1 VADALLVVRD
11 LHAWYGESHI
21 LHGVTFDVRAGEV
34 VTLLGRNGAGKT
46 TTLKSI
52 MGMVDRRNG
61 SIRFSRAIEGSARGE
76 APLTSDFYRATEGS
90 ARGAEPPLTSDSH
103 ELIHLPANRIA
114 RLGIAFCPEE
124 RGIFA
129 SLNVEEN
136 LLLPPV
142 VRPGGLGV
150 DAIFGLFPNLKERL
164 RSQGTK
170 LSGGEQQML
179 AIGRILRTGARLL
192 LLDEPT
198 EGLAPVVVKH
208 IGATIRRLKA
218 EGFTI
223 LLVEQNFR
231 FAATVA
237 DRHCVMEHGRV
248 VDVIPNAELDRSAA
262 KLHEYL
268 GV

>member
-1 VADALLVVRD
+1 MSLLTVEE
-11 LHAWYGESHI
+11 LQAWYGESHV
-21 LHGVTFDVRAGEV
+21 LHGVNFVVRAGEV

-46 TTLKSI
+46 TTLKAI
-52 MGMVDRRNG
+52 MGIVTKRTG
-61 SIRFSRAIEGSARGE
+61 SVRYEGNELIA
-76 APLTSDFYRATEGS
+76 LTSD
-90 ARGAEPPLTSDSH
+90 
-103 ELIHLPANRIA
+103 RIA
-114 RLGIAFCPEE
+114 RQGLAFCPEE

-129 SLNVEEN
+129 SLTVKEN

-142 VRPGGLGV
+142 VRPGGL
-150 DAIFGLFPNLKERL
+150 DLERIFELFPNLKERL

-198 EGLAPVVVKH
+198 EGLAPVIIQQ
-208 IGATIRRLKA
+208 IGKTIGTLKDQ
-218 EGFTI
+218 GFTI

-231 FAATVA
+231 FAAIVA
-237 DRHCVMEHGRV
+237 DRHYVMENGRII
-248 VDVIPNAELDRSAA
+248 DQFANAELDANMA
-262 KLHEYL
+262 KLHDYL

>member
-1 VADALLVVRD
+1 MPDTQPAETLLRVKD

-21 LHGVTFDVRAGEV
+21 LHGVDFDVRPGEV

-52 MGMVDRRNG
+52 MGIVRRRTG
-61 SIRFSRAIEGSARGE
+61 SVRFDG
-76 APLTSDFYRATEGS
+76 D
-90 ARGAEPPLTSDSH
+90 
-103 ELIHLPANRIA
+103 ELIGRPSNAIA
-114 RLGIAFCPEE
+114 RLGLAFCPEE

-136 LLLPPV
+136 LRLPPR
-142 VRPGGLGV
+142 VRAGGLSEE
-150 DAIFGLFPNLKERL
+150 AIFGLFPNLRERL
-164 RSQGTK
+164 RSPGTK

-198 EGLAPVVVKH
+198 EGLAPVIVQQ
-208 IGATIRRLKA
+208 IGRTIARLKA
-218 EGFTI
+218 QGFTI

-237 DRHCVMEHGRV
+237 DRHYVMDHGRV
-248 VDVIPNAELDRSAA
+248 VDMIPNTELDANMA
-262 KLHEYL
+262 KLHDYL

>member
-1 VADALLVVRD
+1 MAEPNQPYTSLLATKG
-11 LHAWYGESHI
+11 LNAWYGESHI
-21 LHGVTFDVRAGEV
+21 LHGVDFEVRGGEV

-52 MGMVDRRNG
+52 MGMVERR
-61 SIRFSRAIEGSARGE
+61 EGSVR
-76 APLTSDFYRATEGS
+76 FQGS
-90 ARGAEPPLTSDSH
+90 EISNLSS
-103 ELIHLPANRIA
+103 NRIA
-114 RLGIAFCPEE
+114 NLGIAICPEE

-136 LLLPPV
+136 LLLPPEV
-142 VRPGGLGV
+142 APGGL
-150 DAIFGLFPNLKERL
+150 DLARIFELFPNLRERL
-164 RSQGTK
+164 KSQGTK

-179 AIGRILRTGARLL
+179 AIGRILRTGAKML

-198 EGLAPVVVKH
+198 EGLAPVIVQQ
-208 IGATIRRLKA
+208 IGRTIARLKN

-237 DRHCVMEHGRV
+237 DRHYVMESGRV
-248 VDVIPNAELDRSAA
+248 VDMIPNAQLEANMG